1 MPENKTKATDASVDA
16 FLHAFDERKRNDS
29 LEILEIMEDVT
40 GLKPYMYGSSIVGFG
55 NYHYKYASGHEGDAP
70 LTAFSPRKQNLTV
83 YITGGFENYE
93 DELKKLGKH
102 TLGKVCLYIKRLSDV
117 DMPTLRAII
126 EKSHKLAVEMHGE

>member
-1 MPENKTKATDASVDA
+1 MPENKTKATDASVEA

-29 LEILEIMEDVT
+29 LEILEMMEDIT
-40 GLKPYMYGSSIVGFG
+40 RMKPYMYGSSIVGFG

-83 YITGGFENYE
+83 YIMGGFENYQ

-102 TLGKVCLYIKRLSDV
+102 SLGKVCLYIKRLSDV

-126 EKSHKLAVEMHGE
+126 EKSHKIAVELHGE